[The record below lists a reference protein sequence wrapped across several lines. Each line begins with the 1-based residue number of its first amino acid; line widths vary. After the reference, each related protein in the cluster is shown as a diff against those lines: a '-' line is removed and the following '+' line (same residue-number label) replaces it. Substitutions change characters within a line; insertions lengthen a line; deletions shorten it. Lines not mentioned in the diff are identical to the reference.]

1 MGIRVGIDV
10 QSIDDVR
17 ASIVEFGDRYLER
30 VYTPH
35 ERKSCVEDVRTS
47 EAGFADRFAAKEA
60 VMKVLDIADTPMS
73 WMNID
78 IDMAA
83 TGAVNVSLSGVAHD
97 RATELSMER
106 LLVSVS
112 HSNQF
117 STAVAIG
124 EFAGNVEVGTR

>member
-1 MGIRVGIDV
+1 
-10 QSIDDVR
+10 
-17 ASIVEFGDRYLER
+17 
-30 VYTPH
+30 
-35 ERKSCVEDVRTS
+35 
-47 EAGFADRFAAKEA
+47 
-60 VMKVLDIADTPMS
+60 MKVLDIADTPMS